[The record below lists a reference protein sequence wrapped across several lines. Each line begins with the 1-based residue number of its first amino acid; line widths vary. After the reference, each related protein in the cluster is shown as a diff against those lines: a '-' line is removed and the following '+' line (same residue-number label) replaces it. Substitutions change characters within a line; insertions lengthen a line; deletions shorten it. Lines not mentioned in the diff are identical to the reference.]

1 MTIRHFTFMYYAGS
15 NERKI
20 YYFHF
25 LFFSQRLEKMKK
37 SAGDNDSLQSYDSRV
52 DKKRRPSSGGS
63 FASS

>member
-1 MTIRHFTFMYYAGS
+1 MYMYYAGS
-15 NERKI
+15 NKRQI
-20 YYFHF
+20 LYFIFH
-25 LFFSQRLEKMKK
+25 FSQRLEKMKK

>member
-1 MTIRHFTFMYYAGS
+1 MY
-15 NERKI
+15 RTCITRDQIKDK
-20 YYFHF
+20 YYISF

-37 SAGDNDSLQSYDSRV
+37 SAGDNDSLQSYDGRV